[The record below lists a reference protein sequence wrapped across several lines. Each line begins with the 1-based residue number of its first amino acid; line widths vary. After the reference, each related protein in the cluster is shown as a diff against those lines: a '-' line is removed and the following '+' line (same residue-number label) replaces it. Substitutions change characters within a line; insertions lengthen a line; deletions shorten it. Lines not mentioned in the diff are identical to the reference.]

1 VHPLPPGRISGPVK
15 TLVVALVVP
24 LRGPAGVF
32 GPSCELA
39 AQLAVEELN
48 AVGGVLG
55 REVRLI
61 VVDGGAS
68 AEQVAAEV
76 EVLVSMRAVDAVVG
90 WHTSAVRKALVPRI
104 AGRVPYVYTAQYEGG
119 ERTPGVFLT
128 GETDAAQ
135 LLPAMRLLAEET
147 GVRRWCTVGNDYVWP
162 RVTARA
168 ARRYARECGGR
179 VRGEAFVPLGT
190 YEFGPVLRRVE
201 RCEADAVLMLLVG
214 DDAARF
220 NRAFAAHGLHQR
232 CLRLST
238 HMDENILLATGAEA
252 TEGLWAATS
261 RPSPPPKALISAGVT
276 RPASA
281 WRLPSWAASASRVSK
296 AYDCSRPWPSGRG
309 RSTWAPCAR
318 WTARSRTRAREAYCV
333 CTAITSA
340 NGCTWRGRTPST
352 STSSPNSD
360 LPTCSDREYLPSGIV
375 STGSID

>member
-1 VHPLPPGRISGPVK
+1 LHPLPPGRISGPIR

-24 LRGPAGVF
+24 LQGPAGVF

-48 AVGGVLG
+48 TTGGVLG

-61 VVDGGAS
+61 VVDGGAP
-68 AEQVAAEV
+68 AERVAAEV

-179 VRGEAFVPLGT
+179 VRGEVFVPLGT
-190 YEFGPVLRRVE
+190 YEFGPVLRRIE

-220 NRAFAAHGLHQR
+220 NREFAAHGLHQR

-252 TEGLWAATS
+252 TEGLWAA
-261 RPSPPPKALISAGVT
+261 AGYFET
-276 RPASA
+276 LATAES
-281 WRLPSWAASASRVSK
+281 L
-296 AYDCSRPWPSGRG
+296 DFSGRYAARFG
-309 RSTWAPCAR
+309 VEAPVVGSLGESCFEGVRLLAALAEH
-318 WTARSRTRAREAYCV
+318 ARSLDVGAMCAMGGTVSYEGPRGVLRLHGNHLRQRLYLARADAF
-333 CTAITSA
+333 
-340 NGCTWRGRTPST
+340 
-352 STSSPNSD
+352 D
-360 LPTCSDREYLPSGIV
+360 FDIV
-375 STGSID
+375 AQL

>member
-1 VHPLPPGRISGPVK
+1 VRFLPPGRICGPIR
-15 TLVVALVVP
+15 TLAVALVVP

-55 REVRLI
+55 REVRLT
-61 VVDGGAS
+61 VVDGGAP

-135 LLPAMRLLAEET
+135 LMPAMRLLAEET
-147 GVRRWCTVGNDYVWP
+147 GARRWCTVGNDYVWP

-179 VRGEAFVPLGT
+179 VCEEVFVPLGT
-190 YEFGPVLRRVE
+190 HEFGPVLRRIE
-201 RCEADAVLMLLVG
+201 RCEADAVLMQLVG

-220 NRAFAAHGLHQR
+220 NRAFAAKGLHQR

-252 TEGLWAATS
+252 TEGLWAA
-261 RPSPPPKALISAGVT
+261 AGYFET
-276 RPASA
+276 LATAES
-281 WRLPSWAASASRVSK
+281 L
-296 AYDCSRPWPSGRG
+296 DFSGRYAARFG
-309 RSTWAPCAR
+309 VEAPVVGSLGESCFEGVRLLAALAEQ
-318 WTARSRTRAREAYCV
+318 ARSLDVGAMCALGGTVSYEGPRGVLRLHGNHLRQRLYLARADAF
-333 CTAITSA
+333 
-340 NGCTWRGRTPST
+340 
-352 STSSPNSD
+352 D
-360 LPTCSDREYLPSGIV
+360 FDIV
-375 STGSID
+375 AQL

>member
-1 VHPLPPGRISGPVK
+1 MHPLPPGRISGPVK

-24 LRGPAGVF
+24 LQGPAGVF

-48 AVGGVLG
+48 ATGGVLG

-61 VVDGGAS
+61 VVDGGAP
-68 AEQVAAEV
+68 AEQVAFEV
-76 EVLVSMRAVDAVVG
+76 EMLVSMRAVDAVVG

-168 ARRYARECGGR
+168 ARRYARDCDGR
-179 VRGEAFVPLGT
+179 VRDEAFVPLGT
-190 YEFGPVLRRVE
+190 YEFGPVLRRIE

-220 NRAFAAHGLHQR
+220 NRAFAERGLHQR

-238 HMDENILLATGAEA
+238 HMDENILLSTGAEA
-252 TEGLWAATS
+252 TEGLWAA
-261 RPSPPPKALISAGVT
+261 AGYFET
-276 RPASA
+276 LATAES
-281 WRLPSWAASASRVSK
+281 L
-296 AYDCSRPWPSGRG
+296 DFSGRYAARFG
-309 RSTWAPCAR
+309 VEAPVVGSLGESCFEGVRLLAALTER
-318 WTARSRTRAREAYCV
+318 ARSLDVGAMCAVGGTVSYEGPRGVLRLHGNHLRQRLYLARADAF
-333 CTAITSA
+333 
-340 NGCTWRGRTPST
+340 
-352 STSSPNSD
+352 D
-360 LPTCSDREYLPSGIV
+360 FDIV
-375 STGSID
+375 AQL